1 MGRECDESCGNSHK
15 CAVLLQTGRPCG
27 GRHGAHE
34 CRARRK
40 MKVETPVLLRLLRV
54 GLLGRSQLPWWRRQ
68 SVLQPLVLS
77 HCQTLRDPVRGRD
90 WLTRSRRA
98 CMLLYNTLDA
108 EQALRGTAREQLS
121 VPTACSCVARGGRLF
136 LGPMLPKSERRRYK
150 DMELAL
156 QVVCFENSLADRG
169 ACRRQRWYVGWIFL
183 PGAAMVTGVLSGPS
197 FLLRWRQES
206 TSWFIAKQVATGL
219 RRYVLCLRHC
229 SSGVEA
235 ERCDG
240 QDPGAPSYRGGQVV
254 QGVSGGP

>member
-1 MGRECDESCGNSHK
+1 MADRLRDGSLLCRDFNMGRECDESCGNSHK

-98 CMLLYNTLDA
+98 CMLCTIPLLSRRFVA
-108 EQALRGTAREQLS
+108 QRGS
-121 VPTACSCVARGGRLF
+121 SCRCRRLF
-136 LGPMLPKSERRRYK
+136 MCRP
-150 DMELAL
+150 
-156 QVVCFENSLADRG
+156 RG
-169 ACRRQRWYVGWIFL
+169 Q
-183 PGAAMVTGVLSGPS
+183 TLSGPD
-197 FLLRWRQES
+197 
-206 TSWFIAKQVATGL
+206 A
-219 RRYVLCLRHC
+219 
-229 SSGVEA
+229 A
-235 ERCDG
+235 EVR
-240 QDPGAPSYRGGQVV
+240 APAL
-254 QGVSGGP
+254 